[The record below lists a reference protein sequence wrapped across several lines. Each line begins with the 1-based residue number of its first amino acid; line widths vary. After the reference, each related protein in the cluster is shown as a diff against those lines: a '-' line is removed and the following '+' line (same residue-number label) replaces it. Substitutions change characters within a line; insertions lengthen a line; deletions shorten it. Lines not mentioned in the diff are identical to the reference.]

1 MFVNPDV
8 CVRGNLIHART
19 SLLERVVFLWSFDKT
34 VEIDRTQRVIRI
46 ASRSF
51 WFVNS
56 TKDIPFSRIR
66 SVETKASS
74 EQDKMGRER
83 LTYSIVLLLE
93 DPREKFTL
101 INFKDGLTSAETAF
115 QEYFDL
121 LNASLKQNLRRR

>member
-8 CVRGNLIHART
+8 RVLGNLIHART

-56 TKDIPFSRIR
+56 TKDIPFGRIR

-74 EQDKMGRER
+74 ERRDNIGRER
-83 LTYSIVLLLE
+83 FTYSIVLLLE
-93 DPREKFTL
+93 EPREKFTL
-101 INFKDGLTSAETAF
+101 INFRDGATYAETAF

-121 LNASLKQNLRRR
+121 LNASLKKR

>member
-8 CVRGNLIHART
+8 RVLGNLIHART

-56 TKDIPFSRIR
+56 TKDIPFRRVSR
-66 SVETKASS
+66 VETKASS
-74 EQDKMGRER
+74 EKDKMGRER

-93 DPREKFTL
+93 NPRETFTL
-101 INFKDGLTSAETAF
+101 INFKDGVTSAETDF

-121 LNASLKQNLRRR
+121 LKTSLRNT

>member
-8 CVRGNLIHART
+8 CVLGNLIHART

-56 TKDIPFSRIR
+56 TKDIPFGRIR

-74 EQDKMGRER
+74 ERRDNIGRER
-83 LTYSIVLLLE
+83 FTYSIVLLLE
-93 DPREKFTL
+93 EPREKFTL
-101 INFKDGLTSAETAF
+101 INFRDGATYAETAF

-121 LNASLKQNLRRR
+121 LNASLKKR

>member
-8 CVRGNLIHART
+8 RVRGSLIHART

-56 TKDIPFSRIR
+56 AKDIPFGRIR

-83 LTYSIVLLLE
+83 LTYSIALLLE

-121 LNASLKQNLRRR
+121 LNASLKKR

>member
-8 CVRGNLIHART
+8 RVLGNLIHART

-51 WFVNS
+51 WLVNS
-56 TKDIPFSRIR
+56 TKDIPFGRIR

-74 EQDKMGRER
+74 ERRDNIGRER
-83 LTYSIVLLLE
+83 FTYSIVLLLE
-93 DPREKFTL
+93 EPREKFTL
-101 INFKDGLTSAETAF
+101 INFRDGATYAETAF

-121 LNASLKQNLRRR
+121 LNASLKKR

>member
-56 TKDIPFSRIR
+56 TKDIPFGRIR

-74 EQDKMGRER
+74 ETDKM
-83 LTYSIVLLLE
+83 
-93 DPREKFTL
+93 
-101 INFKDGLTSAETAF
+101 
-115 QEYFDL
+115 
-121 LNASLKQNLRRR
+121 